1 MTFLH
6 TFFLVKVRKNL
17 PAHDSFI
24 SDLLK
29 AAEQSFSNEV
39 CGSSAVPIIT
49 TAPPGNMLCTVRCVM
64 EPQLDP
70 ISIST

>member
-6 TFFLVKVRKNL
+6 TFFSVKVRKNL

-24 SDLLK
+24 SDPLK
-29 AAEQSFSNEV
+29 AAEQSYSNEV
-39 CGSSAVPIIT
+39 CISSAVPIHA

-64 EPQLDP
+64 EPQLDSL
-70 ISIST
+70 SISS